1 MFYFNGAAPIV
12 KFYAG
17 VNGHFSDSTGF
28 GIRKHIE
35 GRSYSNESFI
45 LELPKG
51 KFFDDFDSLSARCV
65 EVRADY

>member
-1 MFYFNGAAPIV
+1 MFYFDGAASIV

-17 VNGHFSDSTGF
+17 VNGYFSDATDF

-51 KFFDDFDSLSARCV
+51 KFIDSLIV
-65 EVRADY
+65 

>member
-1 MFYFNGAAPIV
+1 MFYFDGAASIV

-17 VNGHFSDSTGF
+17 VNGYFSDATDF

-51 KFFDDFDSLSARCV
+51 KFIDSL
-65 EVRADY
+65 Y